1 MINQPQNMS
10 LHLRTQYIQFVHQ
23 TILFVDQQKADKTD
37 PVTVIQGNLSTLK
50 SQTFLL
56 MCDEPPGLQWRRN
69 YFLCNAG
76 VDDDDISGGGN
87 WWNFGALLRY

>member
-37 PVTVIQGNLSTLK
+37 PVTVIQCNLSTLK
-50 SQTFLL
+50 SQAFLL
-56 MCDEPPGLQWRRN
+56 MCDEPPGLQRKCN

-76 VDDDDISGGGN
+76 VVDDDISSGAN
-87 WWNFGALLRY
+87 WWNFGAVSRY